1 MNLLIKKDFKI
12 AELRT
17 KTSFSLY
24 LRARPKN
31 DKGNKGHIESIS
43 AKVIKR
49 ASKKME
55 KVEVNLNCSL
65 WIGYDEKLIIDYFA
79 CIFLS
84 TDNLA
89 YSISIF
95 SLVS

>member
-31 DKGNKGHIESIS
+31 DKGSKGHIESIS

-65 WIGYDEKLIIDYFA
+65 
-79 CIFLS
+79 
-84 TDNLA
+84 
-89 YSISIF
+89 
-95 SLVS
+95 